1 MKLINNFLFISRMRQ
16 GLKYGTFKGRRF
28 LRAIKLNRQ
37 QSNRVVVE
45 ILIDFYYLETFAI
58 LQRHPTRRLG

>member
-1 MKLINNFLFISRMRQ
+1 MKLINNFFFISGMRQ
-16 GLKYGTFKGRRF
+16 GLKYGTFNGRRF